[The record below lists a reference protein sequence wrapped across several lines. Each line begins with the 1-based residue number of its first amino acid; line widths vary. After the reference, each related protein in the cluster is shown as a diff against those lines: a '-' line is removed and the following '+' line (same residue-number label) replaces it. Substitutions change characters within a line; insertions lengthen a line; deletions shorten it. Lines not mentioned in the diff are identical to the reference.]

1 MPYSNNYIGIG
12 YSITKRDN
20 RMKELLVKYQNMVI
34 YRQSIIMLIAAP
46 VPAAMVKLQG
56 SLLTPQTIAFII
68 IAGNVFAMC
77 SSKLNTMNWKSLFV
91 MGNVVGLVATFGSLG
106 LYMYG
111 VGEDTII
118 IYFSILL
125 GLGFMLVGLAG
136 SQIKNMIK
144 DKVGRGFDTSVYD
157 ARKLS
162 VTSAAAVVGQM
173 LGVAFY
179 MAVDV
184 EPMKVLL
191 VLEIV
196 NAVVYSI
203 AEVQRWKIVKQMG
216 L

>member
-1 MPYSNNYIGIG
+1 
-12 YSITKRDN
+12 
-20 RMKELLVKYQNMVI
+20 MKELLVKYQNMVI